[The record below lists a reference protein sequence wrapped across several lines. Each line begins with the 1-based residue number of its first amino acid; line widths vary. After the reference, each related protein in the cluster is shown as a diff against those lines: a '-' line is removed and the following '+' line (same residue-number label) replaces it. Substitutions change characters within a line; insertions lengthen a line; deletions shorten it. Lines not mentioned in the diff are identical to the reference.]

1 MLNNWRQII
10 GTKPKE
16 KSMSVTVSVKNLEK
30 NFGHYPALRSVS
42 LNVEAGELVA
52 LLGPSGSGKT
62 TLLRAI
68 AGLEEI
74 DTGEVFFGDIN
85 ANQLTLRDRRIGF
98 VFQQYALFRH
108 MTVMNNIA
116 FGLRA
121 RPRSTRPAKAA
132 IRSRVLELLNLVHLD
147 GLEGRY
153 PAQLSGGQR
162 QRVALAR
169 ALAIEPR
176 VLLLDEPFG
185 ALDAKVRKDLR
196 RWLRELHDRT
206 GHTTLFVT
214 HDQEEAF
221 ELADRVAILNTGR
234 IEQVGSP
241 SQIVNHPATDFVAE
255 FVDGIDLKRVA
266 TGMRSPVA
274 PQAHNLKVV
283 SSNLAP
289 ATK

>member
-1 MLNNWRQII
+1 
-10 GTKPKE
+10 
-16 KSMSVTVSVKNLEK
+16 MSVTVSVKNLEK
-30 NFGHYPALRSVS
+30 NFGRYPALRSVS
-42 LNVEAGELVA
+42 LSVEAGELVA

-68 AGLEEI
+68 AGLEEF

-85 ANQLTLRDRRIGF
+85 ANQLTLRERRIGF
-98 VFQQYALFRH
+98 VFQQYALFKH

-121 RPRSTRPAKAA
+121 RPRASRPTAAA
-132 IRSRVLELLNLVHLD
+132 IRTRVLELLNLVQLD

-153 PAQLSGGQR
+153 PSQLSGGQR

-221 ELADRVAILNTGR
+221 ELADRVAILNQGK

-241 SQIVNHPATDFVAE
+241 IQIVNYPATDFVKE
-255 FVDGIDLKRVA
+255 FVDGIDLARIGISKPLNDVVHL
-266 TGMRSPVA
+266 TGQLRQAGFRRS
-274 PQAHNLKVV
+274 
-283 SSNLAP
+283 
-289 ATK
+289 